1 MWQPV
6 GVAMRVMGLDPGSRK
21 TGYGIVTLQDGHP
34 VRVDSGVLCLGN
46 GSLESRLER
55 LHQQLQQ
62 VVIAHQPTVCA
73 VEGVFQHRNPR
84 SALILGHA
92 RGVCLL
98 AAALHDLEV
107 VEYPPA
113 TVKRAITGHGA
124 ADKQSVG
131 SMVARLLR
139 TAPEVSEDAADALAV
154 ALCHLESHRPLRVFE

>member
-1 MWQPV
+1 V
-6 GVAMRVMGLDPGSRK
+6 GVVVMRVLGLDPGTRK
-21 TGYGIVTLQDGHP
+21 TGYGIVALQDGHP
-34 VRVDSGVLCLGN
+34 VRLDSGVLRLGN
-46 GSLESRLER
+46 GSLENRLGR
-55 LHQQLQQ
+55 LHQGLLE
-62 VVIAHQPTVCA
+62 VLATHRPTVCA

-98 AAALHDLEV
+98 AAALHDLDV

-124 ADKQSVG
+124 ADKHSVG
-131 SMVARLLR
+131 GMVARLLR
-139 TAPEVSEDAADALAV
+139 ISFEVPEDAADALAV

>member
-1 MWQPV
+1 
-6 GVAMRVMGLDPGSRK
+6 MRVMGLDPGTRK
-21 TGYGIVTLQDGHP
+21 TGYGIVALRDGNP
-34 VRVDSGVLCLGN
+34 VRVASGVLRLGN
-46 GSLESRLER
+46 GSLEQRLGR
-55 LHQQLQQ
+55 LHQGLQA
-62 VVIAHQPTVCA
+62 VVAEHQPTACA

-92 RGVCLL
+92 RGICLL

-131 SMVARLLR
+131 SMVARLLGVP
-139 TAPEVSEDAADALAV
+139 PEESSDASDALAV
-154 ALCHLESHRPLRVFE
+154 ALCHLESHRPLRVFG